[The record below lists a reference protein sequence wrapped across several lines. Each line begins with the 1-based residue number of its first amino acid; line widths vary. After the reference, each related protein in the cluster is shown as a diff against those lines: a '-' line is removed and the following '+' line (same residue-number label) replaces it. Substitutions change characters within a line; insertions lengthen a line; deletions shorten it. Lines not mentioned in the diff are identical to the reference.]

1 MTDVKW
7 KTSGW
12 RLKLNFILSGVYR
25 HPNGN
30 VEHFTNDLEKSFSKL
45 KITQTCLM
53 VGYIHIDL
61 VKYEN
66 YMTLDYFTTLSSYN
80 FMPYIS
86 KPTRIT
92 DSSATLIDNIFVKLG
107 GNHRASSITAGNLL
121 TNISDHL
128 PSFLIWN
135 NHQIACNK
143 PRPFIRLHSEQNVNN
158 FKHALEQTEWNL
170 LLNNGDVYIVT
181 KTIIIT

>member
-1 MTDVKW
+1 
-7 KTSGW
+7 
-12 RLKLNFILSGVYR
+12 
-25 HPNGN
+25 
-30 VEHFTNDLEKSFSKL
+30 
-45 KITQTCLM
+45 M

-86 KPTRIT
+86 TPTRIT
-92 DSSATLIDNIFVKLG
+92 DSSASLIDHIFVKLG
-107 GNHRASSITAGNLL
+107 GNHRASNITAGNLLTNISDHLPNLL

-170 LLNNGDVYIVT
+170 LLNNGDVYICDEDYYNHIN
-181 KTIIIT
+181 IILNTYFFLCVYLENDQKMIKKDCGIVKAVC